1 MQSKSPPKAP
11 DAEMVIVRNV
21 PTLIADLKANG
32 CVLYVPAM
40 VSLFTGMRLG
50 EVLALRWSR
59 IDLDK
64 KIIQVRE
71 TLEHTK
77 AHGIRFKPPKSKAGR
92 REVTLPDILVDVLRE
107 HRKVQLELRLKLG
120 AGKLPDDALLFA
132 DIEGGPLSPTTCS
145 KTWGN
150 FG

>member
-1 MQSKSPPKAP
+1 M
-11 DAEMVIVRNV
+11 RNV